1 MQFVICNLKF
11 MTENLYKLIIIGS
24 GPAGLTAAIYAARAE
39 LKPLVI
45 AGVTFGGQLM
55 STTEVENFPGFV
67 NGILGPQLM
76 QDMLAQAERFGAEMV
91 YDNVLSVDFT
101 KPPFKI
107 KTSDKEYLAKSVIVA
122 TGASWRYLGIPS
134 EQKYLGKGISF
145 CATCDGFFFKDKEVF
160 VVGGGD
166 AALEEAHYV
175 SKFAK
180 HVTILVRGS
189 EMRASQIMQ
198 NRATANEKIKIEYNK
213 EVEEFLGETKL
224 TQIRIK
230 DSTTNI
236 SETRSADGVFVAIG
250 HKPNS
255 DLFKGHLDMDEKGF
269 IKVSDQTKTSVAG
282 VFVAGDVKDAR
293 YRQAVTSAGMGCM
306 AALDAEKY
314 LENSK

>member
-1 MQFVICNLKF
+1 MNTHKI
-11 MTENLYKLIIIGS
+11 IIIGS

-55 STTEVENFPGFV
+55 NTTEVENFPGFV
-67 NGILGPQLM
+67 QGILGPQLM
-76 QDMLAQAERFGAEMV
+76 QDMLAQAERFGAEIV
-91 YDNVLSVDFT
+91 YDNAVSVNF
-101 KPPFKI
+101 KQSPFKVA
-107 KTSDKEYLAKSVIVA
+107 TADKEYLGESVIVA

-134 EQKYLGKGISF
+134 EQKFLGKGISF

-160 VVGGGD
+160 VIGGGD

-180 HVTILVRGS
+180 HVTILNRGAQ
-189 EMRASQIMQ
+189 MRASQIMQ
-198 NRATANEKIKIEYNK
+198 SRTKDNEKISIEYNK
-213 EVEEFLGETKL
+213 GVEEFLGETKL

-230 DSTTNI
+230 DNVTNAM
-236 SETRSADGVFVAIG
+236 ETRAADGVFVAIG
-250 HKPNS
+250 HRPNS
-255 DLFKGHLDMDEKGF
+255 ELFKDHLDMDEKGF
-269 IKVSDQTKTSVAG
+269 IKVSDQTKTSVPG

-314 LENSK
+314 LEQK